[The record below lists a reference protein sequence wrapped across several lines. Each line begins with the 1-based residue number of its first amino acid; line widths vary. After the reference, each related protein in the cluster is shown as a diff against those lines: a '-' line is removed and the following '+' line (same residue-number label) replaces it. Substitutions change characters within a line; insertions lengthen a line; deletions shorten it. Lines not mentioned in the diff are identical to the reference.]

1 MEDNSVPTETT
12 GDPHP
17 NPKALVFLPR
27 GHGLGSQTKW
37 KWWGQNVPAKDIVG
51 PSEKSVGKVTKSA
64 LTKSRSV
71 GEPAEGSLLRIG
83 ALAPNLPPNAYLT
96 IVALAGP
103 RVETAA
109 GLFWGLTSVRQS
121 PTPNPSEFGDV

>member
-1 MEDNSVPTETT
+1 MEVVGTD
-12 GDPHP
+12 
-17 NPKALVFLPR
+17 
-27 GHGLGSQTKW
+27 
-37 KWWGQNVPAKDIVG
+37 VPAKDIVG
-51 PSEKSVGKVTKSA
+51 PSEKSVGKVTNDKN
-64 LTKSRSV
+64 RSV
-71 GEPAEGSLLRIG
+71 GEPAEGSLPRIG

-109 GLFWGLTSVRQS
+109 GLWGLTSVRQS